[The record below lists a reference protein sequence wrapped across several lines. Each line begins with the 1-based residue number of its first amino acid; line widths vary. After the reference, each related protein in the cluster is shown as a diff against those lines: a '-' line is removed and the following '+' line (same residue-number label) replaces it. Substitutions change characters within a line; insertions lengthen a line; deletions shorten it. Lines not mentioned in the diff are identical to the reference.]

1 MPEIIECVPN
11 FSEGRD
17 MNVIKAITDA
27 IEAVDGVKLLDVD
40 PGADTNR
47 TVVTFIGTRQGIL
60 DGAYAGIAKAAELI
74 DMRKHSGA
82 HARLGA
88 TDVCPLVP
96 ISGISEEECIQ
107 LSYELAR
114 KVADG
119 LNIPVYMYEK
129 SARREE
135 RRNLA
140 NIRAGEYEGLA
151 DKLKDPNWQP
161 DFGKAEFNE
170 RSGATVM
177 GVREFLIAYNVNLN
191 TTDRKLASDIALTIR
206 EKGRLKR
213 DKAGNILRDDNGV
226 ALRQPGLLKETKAV
240 GWYIDEYKMAQ
251 VSLNL
256 TNYKITPPHVVFEE
270 IRKLAN
276 RKGLR
281 VTGSE
286 IVGLIPLEAILMAGR
301 YYLKTQGKSQGV
313 PEESV
318 IRTAIQSLGLNDVSE
333 FDPQKKIIEYQFREF
348 ETSLVEMT
356 AREFADETST
366 DSPAPGGGSVAALC
380 GSLAASL
387 TAMVANLTHGKKGYE
402 RHNKK
407 MNEVAVQAQNLKDEL
422 LRLMD
427 LDTAAFNQVMDCF
440 RLPRKTDEDK
450 AKRNAAIQE
459 ATKNAANVPLQVME
473 TSLKL
478 LELTEI
484 VAKYGNVNSISDAG
498 VAALSADTA
507 INGAGLNVLI
517 NLAGIDDREFVA
529 SMKSKVDSIRK
540 ESKRQIRR
548 ILNRVEKTIA
558 EM

>member
-27 IEAVDGVKLLDVD
+27 IESVDEVKLLDVD

-60 DGAYAGIAKAAELI
+60 NGAFAGIAKAAELI
-74 DMRKHSGA
+74 DMQKHSGA

-96 ISGISEEECIQ
+96 ISGISEAECVL
-107 LSYELAR
+107 LSYELAQ
-114 KVADG
+114 KVADE
-119 LNIPVYMYEK
+119 LNIPIYMYEK
-129 SARREE
+129 SARKED

-140 NIRAGEYEGLA
+140 NIRSGEYEGLA
-151 DKLKDPNWQP
+151 EKLKDPNWQP
-161 DFGKAEFNE
+161 DFGKAKFNVK
-170 RSGATVM
+170 SGATVM

-213 DKAGNILRDDNGV
+213 DKAGNILRDEKGV

-251 VSLNL
+251 VSINL
-256 TNYKITPPHVVFEE
+256 TNYKVTPPHVVFEE
-270 IRKLAN
+270 IRKLADK
-276 RKGLR
+276 KGLR

-286 IVGLIPLEAILMAGR
+286 IVGLIPLEAMLMAGN
-301 YYLKTQGKSQGV
+301 YYLETQGKSQGV

-333 FDPQKKIIEYQFREF
+333 FDSQKKIIEYQFKEF

-407 MNEVAVQAQNLKDEL
+407 MNEVAVRAQSLKDEL
-422 LRLMD
+422 LRLVD

-440 RLPRKTDEDK
+440 RLPKKTAEDK

-478 LELTEI
+478 LEFTEI

-507 INGAGLNVLI
+507 IKGAGLNVLI
-517 NLAGIDDREFVA
+517 NLAGIEDQNFTN
-529 SMKSKVDSIRK
+529 SMKSKVVKLKDNG
-540 ESKRQIRR
+540 KRAVRR
-548 ILNRVEKTIA
+548 ILNRVDKTIA

>member
-251 VSLNL
+251 VSINL
-256 TNYKITPPHVVFEE
+256 TNYKITPPHVVF
-270 IRKLAN
+270 
-276 RKGLR
+276 
-281 VTGSE
+281 
-286 IVGLIPLEAILMAGR
+286 
-301 YYLKTQGKSQGV
+301 
-313 PEESV
+313 
-318 IRTAIQSLGLNDVSE
+318 
-333 FDPQKKIIEYQFREF
+333 
-348 ETSLVEMT
+348 
-356 AREFADETST
+356 
-366 DSPAPGGGSVAALC
+366 
-380 GSLAASL
+380 
-387 TAMVANLTHGKKGYE
+387 
-402 RHNKK
+402 
-407 MNEVAVQAQNLKDEL
+407 
-422 LRLMD
+422 
-427 LDTAAFNQVMDCF
+427 
-440 RLPRKTDEDK
+440 
-450 AKRNAAIQE
+450 
-459 ATKNAANVPLQVME
+459 
-473 TSLKL
+473 
-478 LELTEI
+478 
-484 VAKYGNVNSISDAG
+484 
-498 VAALSADTA
+498 
-507 INGAGLNVLI
+507 
-517 NLAGIDDREFVA
+517 
-529 SMKSKVDSIRK
+529 
-540 ESKRQIRR
+540 
-548 ILNRVEKTIA
+548 
-558 EM
+558 

>member
-17 MNVIKAITDA
+17 LNVIKAITDA
-27 IEAVDGVKLLDVD
+27 IESVDEVKLLDVD

-47 TVVTFIGTRQGIL
+47 TVVTFIGTKQGIL
-60 DGAYAGIAKAAELI
+60 NGAFAGIAKAAELI

-107 LSYELAR
+107 LSHELAK
-114 KVADG
+114 KVANE
-119 LNIPVYMYEK
+119 LNIPVYLYEK
-129 SARREE
+129 SAQKAD

-151 DKLKDPNWQP
+151 DKLKDPHWKP
-161 DFGKAEFNE
+161 DYGKAEFNAGA
-170 RSGATVM
+170 GATVM

-206 EKGRLKR
+206 EKGRVKR
-213 DKAGNILRDDNGV
+213 DKNGTILRDENGV

-251 VSLNL
+251 VSINL

-276 RKGLR
+276 KKGLR

-286 IVGLIPLEAILMAGR
+286 IVGLIPREAMLMAGR
-301 YYLKTQGKSQGV
+301 YFLESQGKSQGV
-313 PEESV
+313 PEEAL
-318 IRTAIQSLGLNDVSE
+318 IRTAIQSLGLNDVSQ
-333 FDPQKKIIEYQFREF
+333 FDPRKKIIEYQFKEF
-348 ETSLVEMT
+348 EKPLVEMT
-356 AREFADETST
+356 AREFADELST
-366 DSPAPGGGSVAALC
+366 DSPAPGGGSVAALS
-380 GSLAASL
+380 GSLAAGL

-407 MNEVAVQAQNLKDEL
+407 MNDVAVQAQELKDEL
-422 LRLMD
+422 LRLVD
-427 LDTAAFNQVMDCF
+427 LDTAAFNAVMDCF
-440 RLPRKTDEDK
+440 RLPKKTDADK

-473 TSLKL
+473 TGLKL
-478 LELTEI
+478 LDLTEI
-484 VAKYGNVNSISDAG
+484 VSKYGNVNSISDAG
-498 VAALSADTA
+498 VAALAADTA
-507 INGAGLNVLI
+507 IQGAGLNVLI
-517 NLAGIDDREFVA
+517 NLAGIEDREYIE
-529 SMKSKVDSIRK
+529 SMKSKVSRIK
-540 ESKRQIRR
+540 NESQRIVRR
-548 ILNRVEKTIA
+548 IMNRVNKTIA
-558 EM
+558 AM

>member
-17 MNVIKAITDA
+17 LNVIKAITDA
-27 IEAVDGVKLLDVD
+27 IESMDEVKLLDVD

-47 TVVTFIGTRQGIL
+47 TVVTFIGTKQGVL
-60 DGAYAGIAKAAELI
+60 NGAFAGIAKAAELL

-107 LSYELAR
+107 LSNELAR
-114 KVADG
+114 KVADE
-119 LNIPVYMYEK
+119 LNIPVYLYEK
-129 SARREE
+129 SARKED

-140 NIRAGEYEGLA
+140 NIRSGEYEGLA
-151 DKLKDPNWQP
+151 DKLKDPNWKP
-161 DFGKAEFNE
+161 DYGKAEYNAK
-170 RSGATVM
+170 SGATVM

-191 TTDRKLASDIALTIR
+191 TTDRKMASDIALTIR
-206 EKGRLKR
+206 EKGRVKR
-213 DKAGNILRDDNGV
+213 DRKGTILRNEKGV

-251 VSLNL
+251 VSINL

-276 RKGLR
+276 KKGLR

-286 IVGLIPLEAILMAGR
+286 IVGLIPRKAMLMAGN
-301 YYLKTQGKSQGV
+301 YFLAAQGKSQGV
-313 PEESV
+313 PEESLIHTV
-318 IRTAIQSLGLNDVSE
+318 IQSLGLNDVSE
-333 FDPQKKIIEYQFREF
+333 FDPQKKIIEYQFKEF
-348 ETSLVEMT
+348 EKSLVEMT
-356 AREFADETST
+356 ARKFADETST

-407 MNEVAVQAQNLKDEL
+407 MNEVAVQAQALKDEL
-422 LRLMD
+422 LRLVD
-427 LDTAAFNQVMDCF
+427 LDTAVFNAVMDCF
-440 RLPRKTDEDK
+440 RLPKKTNADK
-450 AKRNAAIQE
+450 AKRNAAIQS
-459 ATKNAANVPLQVME
+459 ATKNAANVPLTVMK

-478 LELTEI
+478 LILTEI
-484 VAKYGNVNSISDAG
+484 ISKYGNVNSISDAG

-507 INGAGLNVLI
+507 IKGAGLNVLI
-517 NLAGIDDREFVA
+517 NLTGIEDQEYVE
-529 SMKSKVDSIRK
+529 SMKSKVSRIRNDGQ
-540 ESKRQIRR
+540 RIVRR
-548 ILNRVEKTIA
+548 IMNRVDKTIT